1 MFLFL
6 LLGIVIGIFLKET
19 YTIPQLKPLLD
30 KLFEMGN
37 MREMEEEEEVV
48 EKEKEKEKENAD

>member
-19 YTIPQLKPLLD
+19 YSIPQMKPLLD

-37 MREMEEEEEVV
+37 MREMEEEEEEEVV
-48 EKEKEKEKENAD
+48 VEKEKENAD

>member
-19 YTIPQLKPLLD
+19 YTIPQLKPLMD

-48 EKEKEKEKENAD
+48 EKEKENAD

>member
-19 YTIPQLKPLLD
+19 YTIPQLKPLMD

-48 EKEKEKEKENAD
+48 EKEKEKENAD

>member
-48 EKEKEKEKENAD
+48 EKEKEKENAD